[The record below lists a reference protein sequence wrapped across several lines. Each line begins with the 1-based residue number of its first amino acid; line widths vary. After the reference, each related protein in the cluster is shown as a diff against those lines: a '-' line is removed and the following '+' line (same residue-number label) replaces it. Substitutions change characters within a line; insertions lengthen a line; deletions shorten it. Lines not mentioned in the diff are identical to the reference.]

1 MGGNVNERGGSMS
14 KVTAPAFFG
23 TRAEIAGTIVA
34 RLKGLERLRRPGSI
48 LVLAPCSDIHT
59 FTMRGPIDVAFVS
72 AGGVVLKACR
82 GVKPH
87 RRLRCKGS
95 VIVLERYSVDGP
107 WFEAGESL
115 GLTIMPRPAYVAGA
129 YPVGRCRGGPHG

>member
-1 MGGNVNERGGSMS
+1 MGRSVNERRDSMPE
-14 KVTAPAFFG
+14 VMAPAFFG
-23 TRAEIAGTIVA
+23 TRAEIAGTLAA
-34 RLKGLERLRRPGSI
+34 RLKGLEWLRRPGSI

-82 GVKPH
+82 GVKPR

-95 VIVLERYSVDGP
+95 VVVLERYSVDGP

-115 GLTIMPRPAYVAGA
+115 GVTIMPRPAYVADA
-129 YPVGRCRGGPHG
+129 RMVGRCRGGPCG